1 MLALYIRNGCSQSPP
16 VGYVLVA
23 DFKERPQMGPESDSS
38 RTRRATAAGMHCHFS
53 LAPESASAGCTAAS
67 EWLAR
72 KSLVAL
78 CSSSYLRL
86 PLLLKRIASFAF
98 ECDGILIA

>member
-1 MLALYIRNGCSQSPP
+1 
-16 VGYVLVA
+16 
-23 DFKERPQMGPESDSS
+23 MGPESDSS

-98 ECDGILIA
+98 ECDGILIAIEGTSQRNRSTTIDVQRNFFSFFWIAW